1 MAGISE
7 KQPWWG
13 YFEGLWGPQKNSQ
26 KYNGGGTLKMRWWT
40 TSPEKSKT

>member
-26 KYNGGGTLKMRWWT
+26 KYSDCGILKFNWGA
-40 TSPEKSKT
+40 TSPKKLKS